1 MAKQNEKAEDDPSV
15 TSMAYDFMAPKFQMI
30 ETLLGGTQAM
40 RDAGGA
46 YLPKHSE
53 ESAENYDERLGRTTL
68 FNMFELTLDTLVGKP
83 FSDPV
88 KVNDDVPVQLK
99 GLLDDVSL
107 QGDSING
114 FSRAWFREG
123 VAKGLAHCLVDFPAM
138 MQEERAGR
146 TRKDDLVENRRPYWV
161 LIKPEDLIFASA
173 EIKNGQEFLTH
184 IRIKECAV
192 ERQGF
197 IEVVK
202 ERVRV
207 LEPGR
212 YELWEYKQDD
222 KRRKGKW
229 VVVEEGQTD
238 LDFIPLIT
246 FYTNRT
252 SLMTAKPP
260 LEDLAFLNIRH
271 WQSTSDQINVLTVA
285 RFPMLAVA
293 GATDQTGAV
302 MAIGPRQLLGTKDPN
317 GRFYYVEHSGKAI
330 EAGRQDLM
338 DLEQMMSSY
347 GAEFLKRRPGN
358 VTATARALDSAEA
371 MSTLQDMATRFQD
384 AINKALFVMAKWYKQ
399 DSGGTVDIR
408 TDFGPD
414 RATADRLNAL
424 LVARYGDN
432 KRPGD
437 LSREDFLAQLKD
449 LQILNDDFDPRVN
462 LMRLLVEIAA
472 AGGDPG
478 MVDPEDIGVQRSA
491 PVKKVDPE
499 DEDLD

>member
-1 MAKQNEKAEDDPSV
+1 MAKQNQDAEKDPST
-15 TSMAYDFMAPKFQMI
+15 TSIAYEFMLPKFQMI
-30 ETLLGGTQAM
+30 ETLLGGTQSM
-40 RDAGGA
+40 RDAGDV

-53 ESAENYDERLGRTTL
+53 ESIENYDERLSRTTL

-83 FSDPV
+83 FSNPV
-88 KVNDDVPVQLK
+88 KLNEDVPEQIRDIS
-99 GLLDDVSL
+99 DDISL

-114 FSRAWFREG
+114 FSRTWFREG
-123 VAKGLAHCLVDFPAM
+123 VAKGLAHCLVDFPVLRP
-138 MQEERAGR
+138 EDRENR
-146 TRKDDLVENRRPYWV
+146 TRKDDLRENRRPYWV
-161 LIKPEDLIFASA
+161 LIKPEDLIFAAA
-173 EIKNGQEFLTH
+173 EIRNGQEFLTH
-184 IRIKECAV
+184 IRIREFKI
-192 ERQGF
+192 ERVGF
-197 IEVVK
+197 AEVVK
-202 ERVRV
+202 ERIRV
-207 LEPGR
+207 LEPNR
-212 YELWEYKQDD
+212 FEVWEFIRKD
-222 KRRKGKW
+222 KRKKGEW
-229 VVVEEGQTD
+229 VRVDEGETD
-238 LDFIPLIT
+238 IDCVPLIT
-246 FYTNRT
+246 FYTNRE
-252 SLMTAKPP
+252 SLMVAKPP
-260 LEDLAFLNIRH
+260 LEDLAFLNVRH

-293 GATDQTGAV
+293 GATDQTGTV

-338 DLEQMMSSY
+338 DLEQMMASY

-371 MSTLQDMATRFQD
+371 MSMLQDMATRFQD
-384 AINKALFVMAKWYKQ
+384 EIDKALFMTAKWLKL
-399 DSGGTVDIR
+399 DDGGTVDIR

-437 LSREDFLAQLKD
+437 LSREDFLAHLKD

-472 AGGDPG
+472 AGGDPS
-478 MVDPEDIGVQRSA
+478 MVNPEDLGVRRQTARPSEE
-491 PVKKVDPE
+491 PEE
-499 DEDLD
+499 DE